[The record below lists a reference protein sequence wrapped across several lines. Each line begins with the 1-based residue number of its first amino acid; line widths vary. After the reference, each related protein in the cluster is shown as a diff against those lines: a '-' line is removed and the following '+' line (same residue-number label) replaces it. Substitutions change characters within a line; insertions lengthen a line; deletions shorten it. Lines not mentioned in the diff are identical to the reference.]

1 MEKAAREFSIGE
13 RRSLAAR
20 GEAMADGSFPIR
32 NRADLEKA
40 IRLAGNAKDPEAARR
55 FIRKRA
61 RALGAEDA
69 IPESWGK
76 D

>member
-1 MEKAAREFSIGE
+1 VEKAARDLSVGE

-32 NRADLEKA
+32 NRDDLEKA
-40 IRLAGNAKDPEAARR
+40 IHLAGNAKDPAAARR

-61 RALGAEDA
+61 KALGAEDA
-69 IPESWGK
+69 IPETWK